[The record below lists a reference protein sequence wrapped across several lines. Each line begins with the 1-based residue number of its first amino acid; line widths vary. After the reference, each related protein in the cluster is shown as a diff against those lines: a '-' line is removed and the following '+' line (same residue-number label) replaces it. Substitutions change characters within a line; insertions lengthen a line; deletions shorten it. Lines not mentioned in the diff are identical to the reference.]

1 MILTVRE
8 SLYAISHSEKPINQ
22 KIDQSINHLSTV
34 QYISWIP
41 RAALNVTGGSQLLIQ
56 RKLRYF
62 SSLITILYRARSDWK
77 FKIKGLWKIQQCSRV
92 CGEVFLTNKLKPCI
106 YICMRILFYTL
117 SAWHW
122 FYGRPSNVC
131 QFYD

>member
-1 MILTVRE
+1 MRE

-56 RKLRYF
+56 RELRYC
-62 SSLITILYRARSDWK
+62 SSLITILYFEHVPTENSKEKDYEK
-77 FKIKGLWKIQQCSRV
+77 FSNAQEYVEKFFDKQVEAMYLHLYAHFVLYIKRVTLILWETIKRLPV
-92 CGEVFLTNKLKPCI
+92 L
-106 YICMRILFYTL
+106 
-117 SAWHW
+117 
-122 FYGRPSNVC
+122 
-131 QFYD
+131 